1 MSKTAASKLNQ
12 ILSDIHSHSI
22 NLSTREIYV
31 HGHYGD
37 HDEEEPGVEYR
48 MATTFIKNLHLLENE
63 NNDNIL
69 VHMHTVGGEWNDG
82 MAMYNAIEFS
92 SSYITILAHAHARSM
107 SSIILQAADCRVL
120 TSDADFMIHYGSG
133 GTIDHVLNVI
143 SEAEWEKRI
152 TKRMFDIYA
161 TRCIN
166 GPYFKSR
173 YKSITKDKVI
183 SFLQR
188 KVKDHHD
195 WWLTAEEAVYYGFA
209 DAILGTKGY
218 ENMNKLKG

>member
-1 MSKTAASKLNQ
+1 
-12 ILSDIHSHSI
+12 
-22 NLSTREIYV
+22 
-31 HGHYGD
+31 
-37 HDEEEPGVEYR
+37 
-48 MATTFIKNLHLLENE
+48 
-63 NNDNIL
+63 
-69 VHMHTVGGEWNDG
+69 MHTVGGEWNDG

-92 SSYITILAHAHARSM
+92 SSYITILAHAHASSM
-107 SSIILQAADCRVL
+107 SSVILQAADCRVL

-133 GTIDHVLNVI
+133 GTIDHVLSVI

-218 ENMNKLKG
+218 EDMNKLKG